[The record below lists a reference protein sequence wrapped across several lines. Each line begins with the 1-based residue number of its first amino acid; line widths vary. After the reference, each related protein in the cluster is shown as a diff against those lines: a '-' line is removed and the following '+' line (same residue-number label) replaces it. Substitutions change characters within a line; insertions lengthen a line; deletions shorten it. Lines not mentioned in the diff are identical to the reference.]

1 MKTNESIRLSP
12 RITELTNDIYFLI
25 YLSNAVKPYSDE
37 ELKNLLLKSRKKNLE
52 RNVTGLLLDKDGCF
66 IQLLEGK
73 RDDVKYIFDFIL
85 KDKTHHNINILTE
98 DYISKRYFGDW
109 QKGYRNLHDP
119 SILSLPGF
127 NEFMNSPWKDFSF
140 HDYPTHINSS
150 NYLLRGNLDI
160 R

>member
-73 RDDVKYIFDFIL
+73 RDEVKYIFDCI
-85 KDKTHHNINILTE
+85 
-98 DYISKRYFGDW
+98 
-109 QKGYRNLHDP
+109 
-119 SILSLPGF
+119 
-127 NEFMNSPWKDFSF
+127 
-140 HDYPTHINSS
+140 
-150 NYLLRGNLDI
+150 
-160 R
+160 